1 MSESLSFLGLA
12 KRAGRLVSGEDAV
25 QEAAEA
31 GKIRLLILASDAG
44 DKTARHTE
52 HQSGGKLPIAY
63 LASDK
68 AALGAA
74 LGWQSCAVAAVTDL
88 GMALAFAKK
97 LAETDSRHQP
107 VLDAL
112 TETDR
117 RIKARKL
124 RKPGKAH
131 R

>member
-12 KRAGRLVSGEDAV
+12 RRAGRLAGGEDAV
-25 QEAAEA
+25 QEAVAA
-31 GKIRLLILASDAG
+31 GKVRLLILAADAG
-44 DKTARHTE
+44 EKTVRHTE
-52 HQSGGKLPIAY
+52 HQSGGKLPIVY
-63 LASDK
+63 LTSDK

-88 GMALAFAKK
+88 GMALAYARK
-97 LAETDSRHQP
+97 LTEDDPRHQP

-117 RIKARKL
+117 RIRTRKQ
-124 RKPGKAH
+124 RKPG
-131 R
+131 RNRR

>member
-12 KRAGRLVSGEDAV
+12 KRAGRLASGEDAV

-44 DKTARHTE
+44 DKTVRHTE

-74 LGWQSCAVAAVTDL
+74 LGWGSCAVAAVTDL
-88 GMALAFAKK
+88 GMALAYAKK
-97 LAETDSRHQP
+97 LAEADPRHQP

-112 TETDR
+112 TETDQ
-117 RIKARKL
+117 RIRARKA
-124 RKPGKAH
+124 RKPGKTC